1 MSSSMKRKRTDE
13 GSGSRRFTKKKS
25 AAKGRTSS
33 SRAIRPALQI
43 QSFVSAGAAT
53 IAVPT
58 GGVCHLLSS
67 YSRGSGEG
75 DRHTNETVTYKAAF
89 DYHFSA
95 NAGPRAYSSIGVG
108 VSWLVYDDQPSGQ
121 VPAVIDIFR
130 HDTTLQSFPY
140 TWKVGREVC
149 HRFVVKRRWCFTME
163 TNGRIGSDKPPSNA
177 VWPPC
182 KRSIYFHKFATG
194 LGVKTEWKNT
204 TDGGVGSIKKGALY
218 FVIAPGSGIDFT
230 LFGTCRM
237 YFKSV
242 GNQ

>member
-33 SRAIRPALQI
+33 SRV
-43 QSFVSAGAAT
+43 FVPPSNSKFWFAGATT
-53 IAVPT
+53 IVFPLASMSST
-58 GGVCHLLSS
+58 ES

-95 NAGPRAYSSIGVG
+95 NAGPCAYSSIGVG
-108 VSWLVYDDQPSGQ
+108 VLWLVYDAQPSGQ
-121 VPAVIDIFR
+121 VPAVTDIFP